1 MPNAAIVA
9 PPAAPARPGAP
20 TQAQQQ
26 PIMRAPFIFGAREK
40 VEPAAPDITVT
51 QTTSAQQLGP
61 YPIAAGGF
69 MRSLLLLVTVTTA
82 GNAATVAFKEDAP
95 WSLFDEVTLLD
106 VNGNPIVGPISGFD
120 LYLANL
126 FGGYS
131 FAGDPSQS
139 AIYAATT
146 GAGATG
152 GSVTFALRIP
162 LEIVLREALG
172 SLPNENS
179 AAAYQFRFT
188 LAPSTNV
195 YSTAPTTL
203 GSVSIKSYVE
213 SWTVPPPVTV
223 TGRPQDD
230 QPLGL
235 GTLSMWSKSV
245 VNLSAGSQ
253 TVRLSRMGNFLR
265 NIVFIFRDTTPLRSA
280 TVPGSQLRLMWDQY
294 ELLNVDP
301 RIVRHWMSERFRYTS
316 AQLPTGVYTLDMT
329 REMDGQPGQELHA
342 LWLPTT
348 QATRMEL
355 QIVAGAAG
363 TVSILMNDVIPVG
376 DGVVL

>member
-1 MPNAAIVA
+1 MANPTALAVRPAQPAATA
-9 PPAAPARPGAP
+9 AAPA
-20 TQAQQQ
+20 
-26 PIMRAPFIFGAREK
+26 IMRAPFVFGAREK
-40 VEPAAPDITVT
+40 VEPAAPDVNVT
-51 QTTSAQQLGP
+51 QTTAAQQLGP
-61 YPIAAGGF
+61 FPIAAGGF
-69 MRSLLLLVTVTTA
+69 MRHLLLLVTVTTA

-106 VNGNPIVGPISGFD
+106 VNGNPIFGPVSGFD
-120 LYLANL
+120 CYLANL

-131 FAGDPSQS
+131 NAGDPSQS
-139 AIYAATT
+139 AIYSTT
-146 GAGATG
+146 AGAGATG
-152 GSVTFALRIP
+152 GSFTFLLRIP
-162 LEIVLREALG
+162 LEIVMREGLG
-172 SLPNENS
+172 CLPNENS
-179 AAAYQFRFT
+179 AAAYQFRLT
-188 LAPSTNV
+188 LAASTNV

-203 GSVSIKSYVE
+203 GTVNVKSYVE

-245 VNLSAGSQ
+245 YNLAAGSQ
-253 TVRLSRMGNFLR
+253 TIRFTRMGNWLR
-265 NIVFIFRDTTPLRSA
+265 NIVLIFRDTTPVRSA
-280 TVPGSQLRLMWDQY
+280 TVPGTSLRMMWDQY

-301 RIVRHWMSERFRYTS
+301 RVLRHWTSERFRFTS
-316 AQLPTGVYTLDMT
+316 AQLPTGVYALDFT

-363 TVSILMNDVIPVG
+363 TVSMLVNDVIPVG
-376 DGVVL
+376 DGVVM